1 MFNFKYTQWVDF
13 LLQNLAAILCYS
25 MENKIDL
32 IKSGKARSGHQRHLS
47 IFYSSDRDGWAH
59 CGFESFVSWM

>member
-47 IFYSSDRDGWAH
+47 IFLQ
-59 CGFESFVSWM
+59 